1 MFLIDL
7 RELYF
12 LVQCLTGGVLILRN
26 KFIIIIYRGKDFL
39 PCRVANLVVE
49 RELELRTCQL
59 QEEAARAEAVE
70 NICLTVEPSDYGS
83 TVGSLSEFQDIQS
96 ESGDLEGADKKVN
109 VQFEAEKRKLEKELR
124 QQKHNLSK
132 VCISILR
139 ISFQLYGK
147 I

>member
-1 MFLIDL
+1 M
-7 RELYF
+7 
-12 LVQCLTGGVLILRN
+12 RN

-49 RELELRTCQL
+49 RELELRSCQL
-59 QEEAARAEAVE
+59 QEEAARAEAIE
-70 NICLTVEPSDYGS
+70 NICLSVEPSNYGS

-96 ESGDLEGADKKVN
+96 DSDLEGADKKVN
-109 VQFEAEKRKLEKELR
+109 IQFEAEKRKLEKELR

-132 VCISILR
+132 VCISILSS
-139 ISFQLYGK
+139 IQLLRE

>member
-1 MFLIDL
+1 M
-7 RELYF
+7 
-12 LVQCLTGGVLILRN
+12 RN

-49 RELELRTCQL
+49 REMELKSCQL
-59 QEEAARAEAVE
+59 QEEAARAEATE
-70 NICLTVEPSDYGS
+70 NICLTVEPSNYGS

-96 ESGDLEGADKKVN
+96 DIGDLEGADKKVN
-109 VQFEAEKRKLEKELR
+109 VQLEAEKRKLEKELR

-139 ISFQLYGK
+139 ISIQYGK
-147 I
+147 KRKICILIYKEFYSLK

>member
-1 MFLIDL
+1 M
-7 RELYF
+7 
-12 LVQCLTGGVLILRN
+12 QCLTGGVLILRN

-49 RELELRTCQL
+49 RELELRSCQL
-59 QEEAARAEAVE
+59 QEEAARAEAIE
-70 NICLTVEPSDYGS
+70 NICLSVEPSNYGS

-96 ESGDLEGADKKVN
+96 DSDLEGADKKVN
-109 VQFEAEKRKLEKELR
+109 IQFEAEKRKLEKELR

-132 VCISILR
+132 VCISILSS
-139 ISFQLYGK
+139 IQLLRE